1 MYPEVEKTCIGSWK
15 QNKTT
20 QCANGQNKPTG
31 KERSPLSVFQ
41 LCARAHRAPS
51 CTSSLEGKEKQM
63 CNAPWSLTRLHGSTQ
78 MADLCIR
85 AEHKGLAN
93 TSASFDASQCISMQ
107 LWQLHSI
114 CHGVMLSTMEELLFQ
129 ASSSWSCE
137 MNRNPCG
144 AAFVPVKGLL
154 VIFVWAAPHL
164 HLFAPSFP
172 LAPLGERVA
181 IVLVPHALESNRKH
195 ELATWLAVTRMMP
208 RKTLY
213 LANYTSLL
221 SSSDSLDSFTS
232 KFRKSGSKK
241 SLMSTGPLSANLA
254 KRSAHSCWASDG
266 KTVLRQTLLPTSHL
280 EVRCL

>member
-1 MYPEVEKTCIGSWK
+1 MTPQPQKTRLWLPTIYYICWPISHRLSLIHCSTCPEEGMRDWRIHGGVYMYPEAEKTCIGSWK

-41 LCARAHRAPS
+41 IRARAHRAPS
-51 CTSSLEGKEKQM
+51 CTSPLEGKEKQM

-93 TSASFDASQCISMQ
+93 TSASFDVSQCISMQ

-137 MNRNPCG
+137 MNRNPSG

-154 VIFVWAAPHL
+154 IFVWAAPHL

-181 IVLVPHALESNRKH
+181 IVLVPHALESNRNML
-195 ELATWLAVTRMMP
+195 E
-208 RKTLY
+208 
-213 LANYTSLL
+213 N
-221 SSSDSLDSFTS
+221 D
-232 KFRKSGSKK
+232 
-241 SLMSTGPLSANLA
+241 
-254 KRSAHSCWASDG
+254 
-266 KTVLRQTLLPTSHL
+266 TVAL
-280 EVRCL
+280 